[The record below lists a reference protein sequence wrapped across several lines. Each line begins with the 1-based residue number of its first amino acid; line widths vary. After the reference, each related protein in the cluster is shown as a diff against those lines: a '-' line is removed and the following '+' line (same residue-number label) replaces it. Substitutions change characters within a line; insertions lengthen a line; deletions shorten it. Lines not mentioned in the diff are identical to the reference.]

1 MIEKHHASKE
11 SSPLMRGEYEE
22 RLEKEITPVPCA
34 LSNETLDSI
43 ITSLKD
49 IPKLGPPPLFT

>member
-1 MIEKHHASKE
+1 
-11 SSPLMRGEYEE
+11 MRGEHEE